1 MKCLAVCLSV
11 ALLSLGHA
19 GQDEPE
25 PCGGASSALLEAGS
39 CLVFEDNGQFGD
51 DRNLV
56 ERVVRQTVSSV
67 NDLMPVDDV
76 RIRVGISLSQTI
88 PEIGIGG
95 YASSGHEV
103 LIFIDPYSSAV
114 PASLETDLASALAH
128 ELHHAKRK
136 RTVGYGLTLFEAAV
150 SEGLADHFAKEVTG
164 KVPIWSEALTGDDLA
179 RWTAR
184 LVEAGAE
191 RLYAHGG
198 WFFGTDPDIPRWTGY
213 AVGFEL
219 VRAYLSANPDRRAS
233 GLADEPA
240 TTFLPTSSER

>member
-1 MKCLAVCLSV
+1 MMRYWLTCLSF
-11 ALLSLGHA
+11 LLFTLGHA
-19 GQDEPE
+19 SQDEPE
-25 PCGGASSALLEAGS
+25 RCGGASSVVLEAGS
-39 CLVFEDNGQFGD
+39 CLVFEDNGQLRD

-56 ERVVRQTVSSV
+56 ERIVSQTVSSV
-67 NDLMPVDDV
+67 NDLMPVGDV
-76 RIRVGISLSQTI
+76 RIHVSISLSQTI
-88 PEIGIGG
+88 PEIGLGG

-114 PASLETDLASALAH
+114 PASLETDLTSVLAH
-128 ELHHAKRK
+128 ELHHAKRR

-179 RWTAR
+179 RWTSR

-191 RLYAHGG
+191 RLYDHGG
-198 WFFGTDPDIPRWTGY
+198 WFFGSDPDIPRWTGY

-219 VRAYLSANPDRRAS
+219 VQRLPIDKSESACVRSRR
-233 GLADEPA
+233 
-240 TTFLPTSSER
+240 